1 MATVAVFAD
10 AGTLEAGVVLVT
22 DWRPVKEV

>member
-1 MATVAVFAD
+1 VAVLAD